1 VSEDAF
7 TSELARELSRDA
19 LDRFLRYVRI
29 DTQSDPRSDTYPST
43 AKQLELSRMLV
54 DELRE
59 IGLDDAELDEH
70 GYVTAT
76 LPATTDRDVPTIGL
90 IAHVDTVP
98 GVPGAGVEPQ
108 VVRYDGVRL
117 PLPGDPSVALDPE
130 ESPKLADHLGHE
142 LVTSDGTTL
151 LGADDKGGVA
161 EIMAAVAYLARHPE
175 LEHGTVRIAFTP
187 DEEIGK
193 GTNHFD
199 LERFGA
205 VAAYTLDGSTAGEI
219 EDETFNA
226 RQAKVTFHGLSVHP
240 GTAKGRL
247 VNAVKV
253 AATFVSSLPRDHLS
267 PETTEEREGFVHPEG
282 IEGGTERC
290 RVTLILRD
298 HDESR
303 LEEHEALVRRLADEA
318 AAAFPGSRVEFE
330 VEEQYRNMKRYLA
343 EHPRVVEA
351 AREAYRREGI
361 EPELTIIRGGTDGSR
376 LSELGLPTPNLFTG
390 GHDYHSRREW
400 ICVQDMGAAAATV
413 VHLVQVWAGSGEGAR
428 TSPPRESVSTAG

>member
-1 VSEDAF
+1 VPEDAF

-29 DTQSDPRSDTYPST
+29 DTQSDPHSDTYPST
-43 AKQLELSRMLV
+43 AKQLELSQMLV
-54 DELRE
+54 DELQ
-59 IGLDDAELDEH
+59 GLGLADAELDDH

-76 LPATTDRDVPTIGL
+76 LSATTDRDVPTIGL
-90 IAHVDTVP
+90 IAHVDTAP
-98 GVPGAGVEPQ
+98 GVPGAGVQPQ
-108 VVRYDGVRL
+108 VLRYAGGRV
-117 PLPGDPSVALDPE
+117 PLPGDPSVALDPA
-130 ESPKLADHLGHE
+130 ESPELADHVGHE

-175 LEHGTVRIAFTP
+175 LEHGTVRIGFTP

-205 VAAYTLDGSTAGEI
+205 EAAYTLDGSTAGEI
-219 EDETFNA
+219 EDESFNA
-226 RQAKVTFHGLSVHP
+226 LQAKVAFHGLSVHT
-240 GTAKGRL
+240 GTAKDRL

-253 AATFVSSLPRDHLS
+253 AASFLSSLPHGRLS
-267 PETTEEREGFVHPEG
+267 PETTEEREGFVHPEEVDG
-282 IEGGTERC
+282 RTERC
-290 RVTLILRD
+290 QVTLILRD
-298 HDESR
+298 HDEAR
-303 LEEHEALVRRLADEA
+303 LAEHEALVRRLADEA
-318 AAAFPGSRVEFE
+318 VARFPGSCVEIE

-343 EHPRVVEA
+343 AHPWVVEA
-351 AREAYRREGI
+351 AQEAYRREGI
-361 EPELTIIRGGTDGSR
+361 EPRMTIIRGGTDGSR

-413 VHLVQVWAGSGEGAR
+413 VHLVQVWAERGEGAEKA
-428 TSPPRESVSTAG
+428 PPRESVRSGG